1 LAYDEGLALR
11 IRDVIGGRPDVTEKK
26 MFGGIAFMAG
36 GHMACGIVG
45 AELMVRVGPD
55 AHNDALARPHARLM
69 DITGRPMK
77 GMVMVGREGIVSEEG
92 LREWV
97 ERGLGFAGGLPPKG

>member
-1 LAYDEGLALR
+1 
-11 IRDVIGGRPDVTEKK
+11 

-36 GHMACGIVG
+36 GNVACGIVG

-55 AHNDALARPHARLM
+55 GYDDALKRPHARLM
-69 DITGRPMK
+69 DFTGRPMK
-77 GMVMVGREGIVSEEG
+77 GMVMVGREGIASEEG

-97 ERGLGFAGGLPPKG
+97 ERGLGFAGSLPPKG